1 MRTAFERKMT
11 KEELQHMRQ
20 LQNCCRCATGCV
32 CLCVCMPVC
41 VSTGICVIS
50 KTSTKDDSQGRCNCG
65 CHVTNTDCSSAAAA
79 AAAVIDCG
87 INRQH
92 RMKKEPRTDYHG
104 NTLYEVHHSVF
115 YYIYMRIF
123 LLFLQQ
129 DLRNQSKRRQL
140 RSQWQK
146 IRERGNYKER
156 GKRSLFALV
165 SVQQQQCGVGGGE

>member
-1 MRTAFERKMT
+1 
-11 KEELQHMRQ
+11 MRQ

-65 CHVTNTDCSSAAAA
+65 CHVTNTDCSSAA

-165 SVQQQQCGVGGGE
+165 SVQQQQCGVGGGSKKCPKSKLILNIFA